1 MVNHNTSL
9 ETYTPERSDHILVWF
24 ETLSGASDGVP
35 ATFGSACC
43 AEEAGCWSPLL
54 STNCDTVIVARIRV
68 ASKSEVDPSSNPN
81 LGTSKTGLEFKK
93 KGSWGPFD
101 KEDKFSQ
108 YDYLLASL
116 LKE

>member
-93 KGSWGPFD
+93 KGS
-101 KEDKFSQ
+101 
-108 YDYLLASL
+108 
-116 LKE
+116 